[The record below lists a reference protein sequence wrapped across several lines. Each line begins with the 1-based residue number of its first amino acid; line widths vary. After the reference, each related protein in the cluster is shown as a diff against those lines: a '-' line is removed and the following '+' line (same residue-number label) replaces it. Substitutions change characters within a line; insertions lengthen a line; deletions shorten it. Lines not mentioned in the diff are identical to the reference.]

1 MLSVLLAGSWQI
13 LVKSTEGD
21 VKWILSY
28 MKRTSSYGLLY
39 DGKRQ
44 GDNLAVGY
52 GDSDYAG
59 DIDNK
64 RSLTGYLFIVHNCT
78 VSMKSTLQNVV
89 VLSTTEAEYIAVAE
103 AFKEA
108 MWLKGMLDELRFFL
122 IISKSLL

>member
-1 MLSVLLAGSWQI
+1 M
-13 LVKSTEGD
+13 
-21 VKWILSY
+21 KWILSY
-28 MKRTSSYGLLY
+28 IKRTSSYGLLY
-39 DGKRQ
+39 EGKRQ

-64 RSLTGYLFIVHNCT
+64 RSLIGYLFIVNNCT
-78 VSMKSTLQNVV
+78 ISRKSTLQNVV

-108 MWLKGMLDELRFFL
+108 MWLKGKLDELRLF
-122 IISKSLL
+122 